1 MVESNPEV
9 RSTRTRLVSLAY
21 LAVVGFAVSFAV
33 IWFVGALVEAH
44 GPSSTSRG
52 RVLSRDVEEY
62 QARVCRSGSSRFC
75 SYEDRERH
83 TVIGERDDGSTW
95 LVTSEGAYDAVRS
108 GDLVVVS
115 TSTLTDRVV
124 AIENLDDGLERDD
137 WRFVGSEQYF
147 VIIGVSVVVLGGA
160 AATEWAR
167 RKGKFSSLGPI
178 ARIETLILIPAALGG
193 LALVWYA
200 NYAATWG
207 LDVPT
212 AVDEYG
218 SLVAEPFDFTP
229 SGDRVGDAASG
240 GSVTIVGV
248 DQLADAQRQQLS
260 TDGGEGLAVPVVSH
274 VGSGKPVSFWM
285 VDTGADVAPNEYGQ
299 IPGRRPVDCPAGLLE
314 YPTQTID
321 DTEVGFVCF
330 PAGEAGNDLY
340 IVIGNNLLAKW
351 GRVAYE
357 EYFAG

>member
-124 AIENLDDGLERDD
+124 AIENLDDGLRRDD
-137 WRFVGSEQYF
+137 WRFAGSEQYF

-160 AATEWAR
+160 VHLHRDVHQTE
-167 RKGKFSSLGPI
+167 
-178 ARIETLILIPAALGG
+178 
-193 LALVWYA
+193 
-200 NYAATWG
+200 
-207 LDVPT
+207 
-212 AVDEYG
+212 
-218 SLVAEPFDFTP
+218 
-229 SGDRVGDAASG
+229 GDRAFPDGTHDVSMPSVGTPIRQTAQTAGTLSG
-240 GSVTIVGV
+240 FKPTGTSGSGPG
-248 DQLADAQRQQLS
+248 ALS
-260 TDGGEGLAVPVVSH
+260 T
-274 VGSGKPVSFWM
+274 
-285 VDTGADVAPNEYGQ
+285 
-299 IPGRRPVDCPAGLLE
+299 
-314 YPTQTID
+314 
-321 DTEVGFVCF
+321 
-330 PAGEAGNDLY
+330 
-340 IVIGNNLLAKW
+340 
-351 GRVAYE
+351 
-357 EYFAG
+357 